1 LKERIFSSKRH
12 RCSTVKAAKLDVDQ
26 QMGEKMERGSTE
38 TEEEVKSI
46 RVPVWEFNLHQ
57 N

>member
-1 LKERIFSSKRH
+1 M
-12 RCSTVKAAKLDVDQ
+12 KAAKLDVDQ